1 MSRCYAC
8 DAPASVDDG
17 PTGRCYC
24 SQCWE
29 VITDTIGRTDNEDDE
44 KFLIEGELSE
54 QQGSQDTS
62 DVSEVQS

>member
-29 VITDTIGRTDNEDDE
+29 VITDTIGRTNHDDDE
-44 KFLIEGELSE
+44 KFLVTGEFDVE
-54 QQGSQDTS
+54 QGSQDTP
-62 DVSEVQS
+62 DMSEV